1 MELTNGRA
9 VHLESAFERDVVA
22 IVMDMV
28 DWDIGLDRP
37 VTGTT
42 RLVGDLG
49 FQSLDIVM
57 LILAIEGR
65 YQRQDLP
72 FDEVLMVDGEYVTD
86 LTIEELADFLA
97 VHVGG
102 APR

>member
-1 MELTNGRA
+1 MELINGNA
-9 VHLESAFERDVVA
+9 AHADTTFQHDVA
-22 IVMDMV
+22 TMV
-28 DWDIGLDRP
+28 VEMVNWEIDLDHS
-37 VTGTT
+37 VGGAT

-86 LTIEELADFLA
+86 LTVAEVADFLT

-102 APR
+102 TPR

>member
-1 MELTNGRA
+1 MHLTNGRPA
-9 VHLESAFERDVVA
+9 PLEAPFEQDVVA
-22 IVMDMV
+22 IIAEMV
-28 DWDIGLDRP
+28 DWEIDLGRP

-72 FDEVLMVDGEYVTD
+72 FDEVLTADGEYVTD
-86 LTIEELADFLA
+86 LTVHQLAAFLA
-97 VHVGG
+97 VHVG
-102 APR
+102 AVPR